1 MNIEKLKQQAENY
14 QKSPDKEAW
23 TRLNIKLA
31 ENSVEKQSFFFS
43 KTFRYAA
50 SFLLVAASVT
60 VLYFTNRNTAIPQPI
75 FEQSFTESEADGI
88 YSAEK
93 IIDLQMAYRKI
104 HGSDPA
110 NREEI

>member
-1 MNIEKLKQQAENY
+1 MNIDKLKQQAKHY
-14 QKSPDKEAW
+14 RKSPGKEAW

-31 ENSVEKQSFFFS
+31 ENPVERQSFFFS

-60 VLYFTNRNTAIPQPI
+60 VLYFTTRNTSLPQPV
-75 FEQSFTESEADGI
+75 FEPSFTESEVDGI

-93 IIDLQMAYRKI
+93 MNDLQMAYRKI
-104 HGSDPA
+104 HGNKPE